1 MFGALIKAAL
11 PAWVPLVLVVVL
23 IGGAVGG
30 YFLLRSAW
38 QAEGAKAC
46 EAATAIAVE
55 AQRAKDAV
63 TSARLVE
70 QQQTYIRELEQSSQQ
85 VREEIRYVPVTNNC
99 GPSVKRAADWVRDKL
114 APGASGSP
122 AGR

>member
-1 MFGALIKAAL
+1 MFGKLLTAAL
-11 PAWVPLVLVVVL
+11 PSWVPLILGVVL
-23 IGGAVGG
+23 IAGAVGG
-30 YFLLRSAW
+30 YYMLRSAW

-46 EAATAIAVE
+46 EASTAIAVE
-55 AQRAKDAV
+55 AQRTQDAA

-70 QQQTYIRELEQSSQQ
+70 QQQAYIHELEQSSQQ
-85 VREEIRYVPVTNNC
+85 VREEIRYVPVTNTC

-114 APGASGSP
+114 APGAGGSP